1 MFDLA
6 IFGVLTGVIAGFFGV
21 GGGMVLVPMLLYSGF
36 NMKEAV
42 SISIMQMVFSS
53 VFGSILNVKRNKEI
67 LKYGLILGFG
77 GFLGGLN
84 SALVLKTVS
93 TSSLE
98 YLFMLIVAFAIYR
111 VSISSTTQGEDI
123 PPEQS
128 VIKLLIIG
136 FAIGMI
142 AMSIGVGGAV
152 MLTPILASYLHYN
165 LKTASS
171 MGLFFVVFSSIA
183 GFSSLSLSGQM
194 LFEEGF
200 IVGVFSLFG
209 VYLGIKLKNI
219 VHIKSFK
226 NYILFLYIS
235 IFISMVF
242 KQFSL

>member
-1 MFDLA
+1 MIELA
-6 IFGVLTGVIAGFFGV
+6 SFGVLTGLIAGFFGV
-21 GGGMVLVPMLLYSGF
+21 GGGMVLVPILLYSGF

-84 SALVLKTVS
+84 SGIVLKTVDS
-93 TSSLE
+93 DTLE
-98 YLFMLIVAFAIYR
+98 YIFIFIVCFAIYR
-111 VSISSTTQGEDI
+111 ISRSSTTIKEDI
-123 PPEQS
+123 PAEQNS
-128 VIKLLIIG
+128 WKLLIIG
-136 FAIGMI
+136 FIVGMI

-152 MLTPILASYLHYN
+152 MLTPILATYLHYN
-165 LKTASS
+165 LKTASA

-200 IVGVFSLFG
+200 IVGFSSLFG

-226 NYILFLYIS
+226 NYILILYIL
-235 IFISMVF
+235 IFVSMVF
-242 KQFSL
+242 KQFPL